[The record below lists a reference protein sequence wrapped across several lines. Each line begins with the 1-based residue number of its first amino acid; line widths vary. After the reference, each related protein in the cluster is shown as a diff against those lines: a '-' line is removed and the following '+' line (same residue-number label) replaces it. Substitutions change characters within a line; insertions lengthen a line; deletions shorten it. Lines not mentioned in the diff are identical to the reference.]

1 VRFPSGRC
9 SLGTPKSRATYYES
23 LVDSNPVRRSPE
35 VDASGLVHATNGPGI
50 GYEEAWA
57 VAGPPAVL
65 EHLITEVIG

>member
-1 VRFPSGRC
+1 
-9 SLGTPKSRATYYES
+9 
-23 LVDSNPVRRSPE
+23 
-35 VDASGLVHATNGPGI
+35 LVHATNGPGI